1 MMISVSFNGCLL
13 CEALEAEQGKLDEK
27 QKTRIRRR
35 LFEMIALTGMT
46 DPQSERDDLIRSFT
60 KGARAA

>member
-1 MMISVSFNGCLL
+1 MFASV

-27 QKTRIRRR
+27 EKRRIRRR

-46 DPQSERDDLIRSFT
+46 DQQSERDDLIRSFT
-60 KGARAA
+60 HAPTLRKSA